1 MSEDMLKIY
10 EELLKQINRTYDD
23 YTEQIKR
30 LNSMW
35 SDYKTAV
42 GSVKRNW
49 DVDNILLALRIN
61 ELKASIDSIRE
72 ELDMLKVKKELGL
85 IDDEEYSK
93 SSAELTD
100 TLTKLTNMYEDV
112 KSKID
117 EIDRGIKEHWFRS
130 MDVTTLTTDQVDSMI
145 KELEDSR
152 AKGEIPDD
160 VYTRVKADLE
170 LVKRVVQALAL
181 IKTESKA

>member
-10 EELLKQINRTYDD
+10 EELLKQINRTYDG

-85 IDDEEYSK
+85 IDDEEYSR
-93 SSAELTD
+93 SSTELTD
-100 TLTKLTNMYEDV
+100 TLTKLTNMYDDA

-145 KELEDSR
+145 KELEDNR

-181 IKTESKA
+181 IKTESKT